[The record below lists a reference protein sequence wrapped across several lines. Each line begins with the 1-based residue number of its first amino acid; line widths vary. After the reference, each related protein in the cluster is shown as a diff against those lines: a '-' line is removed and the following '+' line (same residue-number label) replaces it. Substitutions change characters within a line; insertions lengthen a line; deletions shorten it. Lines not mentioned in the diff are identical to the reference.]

1 MRGLWLLIGLDLL
14 ALVWCIAV
22 LGFDSSKPSY
32 GPSTM
37 IAVFLPPA
45 LVGTWLALWLAA
57 ALTDELRLLRTG
69 FVALAAG
76 LLLFV
81 PGVVVAAPFLA

>member
-1 MRGLWLLIGLDLL
+1 
-14 ALVWCIAV
+14 
-22 LGFDSSKPSY
+22 
-32 GPSTM
+32 M